1 MNHPW
6 YLEKVN
12 EPYLVPFVQA
22 NEPLS
27 LCRQQLGF
35 PELRQTS
42 NQYTHIDLQDEEAVA
57 FKKDMSQSKL
67 KMRVHIC

>member
-1 MNHPW
+1 MNHCW
-6 YLEKVN
+6 YLEKDN

-27 LCRQQLGF
+27 LCRQQFGF
-35 PELRQTS
+35 LELQQTS
-42 NQYTHIDLQDEEAVA
+42 NQYTHTDLKDEEVVT
-57 FKKDMSQSKL
+57 FKKDMPQSKL